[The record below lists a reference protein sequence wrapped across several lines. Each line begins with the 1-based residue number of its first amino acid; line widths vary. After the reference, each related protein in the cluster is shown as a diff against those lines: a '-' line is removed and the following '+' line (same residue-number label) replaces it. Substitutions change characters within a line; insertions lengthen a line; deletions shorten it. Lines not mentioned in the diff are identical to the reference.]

1 MRWCVAAQYALLDIQ
16 WPEALL
22 KLPDCAPETDLSTG
36 RLSFRGLRIRM
47 GASFG
52 SGLIRKPLN
61 TGPTQFA
68 QPLRPFT
75 SACAPTTLHRILQ

>member
-22 KLPDCAPETDLSTG
+22 KLPDCAPETDPSTG

-61 TGPTQFA
+61 TGPT
-68 QPLRPFT
+68 PV
-75 SACAPTTLHRILQ
+75 APSLWPRTQAFSPSTLDC